1 MQPNAAAV
9 LPEEAPSAP
18 PVRVLIVDDHPLFA
32 EALTI
37 TLQADSRLQV
47 AGHAHNGQEAIDLAS
62 VLRPDVVLMD
72 LNMPVLD
79 GFEAT
84 KGVREVSPET
94 RVVVVTA
101 SASPGDSV
109 KAIESGASA
118 YLRKGCFAGELFKAI
133 FAVASIKTARTAPRS
148 APPAPRR
155 AKRLRGLAARAIRG
169 RLAFQ

>member
-9 LPEEAPSAP
+9 LPEEAPSGDP
-18 PVRVLIVDDHPLFA
+18 LRVLIVDDHPLFA

-47 AGHAHNGQEAIDLAS
+47 AGHAHNGREAIDLAS
-62 VLRPDVVLMD
+62 AVRPDVVLMD

-94 RVVVVTA
+94 RVVVVTS
-101 SASPGDSV
+101 SASPGDSA
-109 KAIESGASA
+109 KALEAGASA
-118 YLRKGCFAGELFKAI
+118 YVRKGCAARELFRAI
-133 FAVASIKTARTAPRS
+133 FAVAWIRPGRTAPQS
-148 APPAPRR
+148 APPAPQRGE
-155 AKRLRGLAARAIRG
+155 RLRALAARATRG

>member
-9 LPEEAPSAP
+9 LAEEAPSAP
-18 PVRVLIVDDHPLFA
+18 PLRVLIVDDHPLFA

-47 AGHAHNGQEAIDLAS
+47 AGHANNGSEAIDLAS
-62 VLRPDVVLMD
+62 ALRPDVVLMD

-84 KGVREVSPET
+84 KCVREVSPET

-101 SASPGDSV
+101 SAKPGDSA
-109 KAIESGASA
+109 KALEAGASA
-118 YLRKGCFAGELFKAI
+118 YLRKGCFSGELFKAI
-133 FAVASIKTARTAPRS
+133 FAVAALRTAPT
-148 APPAPRR
+148 APQSTPQGPQRGE
-155 AKRLRGLAARAIRG
+155 RLRRLAARASRG
-169 RLAFQ
+169 RLELR

>member
-9 LPEEAPSAP
+9 LAEEAPSAP
-18 PVRVLIVDDHPLFA
+18 PLRVLIADDHPLFA

-37 TLQADSRLQV
+37 TLQADSRLHV

-62 VLRPDVVLMD
+62 TLRPDVVLMD

-101 SASPGDSV
+101 SASPGDSA
-109 KAIESGASA
+109 KALEAGASA
-118 YLRKGCFAGELFKAI
+118 YLRKGCLAGDLLKAI
-133 FAVASIKTARTAPRS
+133 FAVASIRPTPTAPQS
-148 APPAPRR
+148 VPPAPQRGE
-155 AKRLRGLAARAIRG
+155 RLRRLAARATRG